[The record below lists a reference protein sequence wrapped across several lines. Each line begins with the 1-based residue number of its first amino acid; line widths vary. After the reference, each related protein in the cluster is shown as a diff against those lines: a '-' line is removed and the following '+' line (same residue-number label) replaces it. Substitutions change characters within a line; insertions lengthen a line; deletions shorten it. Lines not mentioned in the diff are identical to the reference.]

1 MRVLFYVV
9 YLLTC
14 LAVFGQSSAHN
25 GAAKYVPAE
34 GKKLLILGQDLGA
47 VGGLDNYTEG
57 YVDAL
62 NQIPAGV
69 TSYVGLPSL
78 DGLSN
83 TANWGAGDVNARQ
96 YLEDETFDH
105 SFIVFGLFI
114 NGQLGQIINGNRDF
128 QLRILANWIKEADRP
143 VFLRIGYEFDGP
155 WNGLDPEDYK
165 AAWIHIVKL
174 FDENEVRNVAYVWQS
189 AGINT
194 RNIDRWYPGDQ
205 YVNWMAYSHFDGPN
219 PGLSIRNFA
228 EARDKP
234 IMIAESAPR
243 RDLKTGDGQEHWDTW
258 FAPLFETIATN
269 DRIKALA
276 YINVNWDVQS
286 LWTGQGWG
294 DSRVQV
300 NDYVLEQWQNE
311 VNQEKWVKASE
322 NLYED
327 LDYSFWQS
335 QIILSTDQTIRHVDK
350 QKILIQHDKGT
361 WVFSTDPG
369 PNNSELSLF
378 NLSGQLLI
386 RKISE
391 GHSIMVEDHHIPNR
405 PFLVRLTNDHG
416 SVQQLFYIK
425 H

>member
-1 MRVLFYVV
+1 MRILISVV
-9 YLLTC
+9 CFLLSWVV
-14 LAVFGQSSAHN
+14 AGQSSSHN
-25 GAAKYVPAE
+25 GAPKYIPEE

-47 VGGLDNYTEG
+47 VGGLDNYTVG

-78 DGLSN
+78 AGLSS
-83 TANWGAGDVNARQ
+83 TANWGAGDVNAKQ
-96 YLEDETFDH
+96 YLEDETFNH
-105 SFIVFGLFI
+105 SIIVFGLFI
-114 NGQLGQIINGNRDF
+114 NDQLGQIINGNRDF
-128 QLRILANWIKEADRP
+128 QLRILANWIKDAERP

-194 RNIDRWYPGDQ
+194 RNIDRWYPGDR

-228 EARDKP
+228 ETRDKP
-234 IMIAESAPR
+234 IMIAEAAPR

-258 FAPLFETIATN
+258 YAPLFEVIEAN
-269 DRIKALA
+269 ERIKALA
-276 YINVNWDVQS
+276 YINVNWEIQS

-300 NDYVLEQWQNE
+300 NDIVLEQWRSE
-311 VNQEKWVKASE
+311 VNQDRWVKASE
-322 NLYED
+322 NLFED
-327 LDYSFWQS
+327 LDYSFWQN
-335 QIILSTDQTIRHVDK
+335 QIVLSTDSEIPTIGDQTIVIERDA
-350 QKILIQHDKGT
+350 GR
-361 WVFSTDPG
+361 WVFRTKPG
-369 PNNSELSLF
+369 PAHTMLSLF
-378 NLSGQLLI
+378 NLNGQLLI
-386 RKISE
+386 QESS
-391 GHSIMVEDHHIPNR
+391 HDHAVTIAEHHLPNG
-405 PFLVRLTNDHG
+405 PFLVRLTNDLG
-416 SVQQLFYIK
+416 TAQQLFYIK